1 MGGPRPPGPAPR
13 ALLRKQRVEQ
23 VFTCLSFP
31 YSSTLRPGQ
40 PAHPAFPRGHRGECS
55 VPRPGFTRPSLQGK
69 KMVSRKKS
77 SREPSTLPRE
87 AANIPD
93 KDDPHSKAPDRS
105 SGGAQALSP
114 QPPAEMEEPGG
125 GAADSNLITSLM
137 GLCKSKVLAAETE
150 RAGVRRAGGWEG
162 TGS

>member
-1 MGGPRPPGPAPR
+1 
-13 ALLRKQRVEQ
+13 
-23 VFTCLSFP
+23 
-31 YSSTLRPGQ
+31 
-40 PAHPAFPRGHRGECS
+40 
-55 VPRPGFTRPSLQGK
+55 
-69 KMVSRKKS
+69 MVSRKKS

-87 AANIPD
+87 AANIQ

-105 SGGAQALSP
+105 SGGARALSP

-137 GLCKSKVLAAETE
+137 GLCKSKVLAAKTE

-162 TGS
+162 TGG